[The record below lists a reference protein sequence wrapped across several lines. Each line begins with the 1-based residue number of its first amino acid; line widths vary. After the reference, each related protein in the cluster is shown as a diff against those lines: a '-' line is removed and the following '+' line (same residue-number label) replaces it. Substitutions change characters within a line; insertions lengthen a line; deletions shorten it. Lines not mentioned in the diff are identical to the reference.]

1 MSQTTITLAFEQ
13 WKAQQGATGEPVLLD
28 EFVFANVPGLDPDQP
43 VDRNETLP
51 PTEQIVHRQ
60 AVSRKG
66 VVNDNAVVHS
76 VVLGAD
82 VGDFSFNWIGLLNT
96 ASGTLAMIVHA
107 PLQQKLKTA
116 EGQQGN
122 VLTRSFLMEYNGA
135 QAETGINTPAET
147 WQIDFTARMAGMDE
161 RQRLE
166 NIDIFGAAAFFGDG
180 YLVGKSGNQ
189 FYVTKGTGYVAGLR
203 TTLAENLN
211 ITVTTRPVK
220 VWLDVCWTGSL
231 TSVWGVQ
238 SRITVADNLADYV
251 QNGIQHYVFA
261 VAGIDENGNI
271 TDLRPKGTLNEQ
283 QASDALRKHEQS
295 RNHPDATTREKG
307 FVQLSSDTN
316 SESESLAATPKA
328 VKTAMDN
335 ANGRLA
341 KNSNGG
347 DIPDKKQFA
356 RTIGA
361 VTSTTITLG
370 ESGWFKI
377 ATVVMPQATST
388 AVIKL
393 YGGAG
398 FNAGSPEQAAI
409 SELVLR
415 AGNGSPV
422 GITATLWRRSPAA
435 ANEVAWVNTSGDTY
449 DIYINI
455 GQYAYWLIAQ
465 YDYTGN
471 ANVTLHSTPEY
482 SSVQPGNSTSG
493 QTYTLY
499 NSLMKPT
506 PEDVGALSVNGGRL
520 NGPLGIGTDNA
531 LGGNSIVFGDNDT
544 GFKWHSDGVLGIY
557 ANNALVGYI
566 DNSGLHMSVDVLTN
580 GAVRAGNAK
589 KLSLTS
595 NNNSTM
601 TATFNLWGDA
611 NRPTVIELDDDQGWH
626 LYSQRNPDGSIV
638 FTVNGDITANT
649 LRAGGAI
656 YANNGDVSGTVWGG
670 GNAAWLSG
678 YLYSNMVKAIRL
690 GPVALSGGLWRDFQ
704 LGGGQVVTGFH
715 TDGSWEMEGD
725 DDKVYYRPIQY
736 LIGDTWVTAP
746 SV

>member
-1 MSQTTITLAFEQ
+1 
-13 WKAQQGATGEPVLLD
+13 
-28 EFVFANVPGLDPDQP
+28 
-43 VDRNETLP
+43 
-51 PTEQIVHRQ
+51 
-60 AVSRKG
+60 
-66 VVNDNAVVHS
+66 
-76 VVLGAD
+76 
-82 VGDFSFNWIGLLNT
+82 
-96 ASGTLAMIVHA
+96 
-107 PLQQKLKTA
+107 
-116 EGQQGN
+116 
-122 VLTRSFLMEYNGA
+122 
-135 QAETGINTPAET
+135 
-147 WQIDFTARMAGMDE
+147 
-161 RQRLE
+161 
-166 NIDIFGAAAFFGDG
+166 
-180 YLVGKSGNQ
+180 LVGKSGNQ

-220 VWLDVCWTGSL
+220 VWLDVCWTGTL

-251 QNGIQHYVFA
+251 QNGVQHYVFA

-316 SESESLAATPKA
+316 SESEMLAATPKA
-328 VKTAMDN
+328 VKAAMDN
-335 ANGRLA
+335 ANGRLE

-377 ATVVMPQATST
+377 ATVVMPQSTST

-393 YGGAG
+393 YGGSG
-398 FNAGSPEQAAI
+398 YNVGSFEQAAI

-422 GITATLWRRSPAA
+422 GITATLWRRSPSA

-482 SSVQPGNSTSG
+482 SSAQPGNSTSG

-506 PEDVGALSVNGGRL
+506 AGDVEALSVNGGRL
-520 NGPLGIGTDNA
+520 NGALGIGTDNA

-566 DNSGLHMSVDVLTN
+566 DNSGLHMSVDVLSN
-580 GAVRAGNAK
+580 GAIRAGNAK

-595 NNNSTM
+595 NNNSAL
-601 TATFNLWGDA
+601 TATFNLWGDP

-656 YANNGDVSGTVWGG
+656 YQNNGDIFGSLWGNG
-670 GNAAWLSG
+670 WLSTWIH
-678 YLYSNMVKAIRL
+678 NNVVKAVRL